1 MSKKKICIIGGIV
14 GALLLIVAIIVG
26 VSVFRGKRISEE
38 EATQIALNHAGVTR
52 EDAEDLFVYLDS
64 DDLERSYNITFFV
77 EGAKYEY
84 DINARTGRIE
94 DFDVEGVKNAVQ
106 ETAPPANT
114 ETTQENAG
122 TTQGNTETA
131 QGNAAQSQ
139 EVPATTTEPAAG
151 TTQPSTNTSNTT
163 ASITETEAKAL
174 VLAKV
179 EGAVESDVW
188 IKLDREDGRLVYE
201 GKVIFNRMEYEFEL
215 DANNGTFYS
224 WEVESIHD

>member
-1 MSKKKICIIGGIV
+1 MSKKKMVIIGGLI
-14 GALLLIVAIIVG
+14 GGLLLIGAIVIG
-26 VSVFRGKRISEE
+26 MLVFGGKRISEE
-38 EATQIALNHAGVTR
+38 EATQIALNHAKVTK
-52 EDAEDLFVYLDS
+52 EEAESLFVYLDS
-64 DDLERSYNITFFV
+64 DDIERSYNVTFFA
-77 EGAKYEY
+77 EGVKYEY

-106 ETAPPANT
+106 ETTPPANT

-122 TTQGNTETA
+122 TTQQNET
-131 QGNAAQSQ
+131 QQ
-139 EVPATTTEPAAG
+139 ETKPQETPAVTPEPAS
-151 TTQPSTNTSNTT
+151 QPANQSANTSNAT

-224 WEVESIHD
+224 WEVESVHD